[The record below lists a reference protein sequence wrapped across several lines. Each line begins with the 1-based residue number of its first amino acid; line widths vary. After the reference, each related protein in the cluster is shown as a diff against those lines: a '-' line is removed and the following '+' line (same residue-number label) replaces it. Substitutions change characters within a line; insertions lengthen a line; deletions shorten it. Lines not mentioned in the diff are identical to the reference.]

1 MQRSSGVLRALVRA
15 RGLKVTNLCHNGRSA
30 SQRAFHICQLTT
42 RNEQFLQQ
50 PCSRLL
56 IKEISPIRLFSSADY
71 PGHFMVTLPALSPTM
86 DVGTIVRWEKQVG
99 DKLVEG
105 DLLCEIETDKATMG
119 FETPEEGY
127 LARVFVLEGT
137 RDVPINKALCIIT
150 ENEGDVAAFRDF
162 PDPGM
167 VTDDG
172 SPAPPPAEE
181 SPPTEA
187 PAPPPPPPPPPR
199 PPLVS
204 PAPTSTPESMVQPA
218 TGAATGERIF
228 ASPLAKKL
236 AAERGIDLQTVTGS
250 GPRGRI
256 RKQDIESFVP
266 SAAVPVVQSGGGP
279 VATTGPYIDLPVD
292 QYRQEL
298 AQRAV
303 YSKQTVPHYFLT
315 VDIEADKLLL
325 LAEDLNQE
333 VEGDEACLQLHHFV
347 IKAAALACHKVPAAN
362 SSWMGEAIRQF
373 VHVDVNFTMQSD
385 GGQIGPVVSGADTK
399 GLATISEEL
408 SLLNKKLSDGMLQPE
423 DYQGGTFT
431 VTDLSSFGVKT
442 CGSVITPPQ
451 ACSLAMGALR
461 ETFVPDDESEEGYRA
476 ANVFSA
482 TLACDHRVVDGA
494 VGAQWL
500 QHFKGFLQKPH
511 TMLL

>member
-1 MQRSSGVLRALVRA
+1 MQRSSGVLRSLIRA
-15 RGLKVTNLCHNGRSA
+15 RGTKIIPLAYNGRSA
-30 SQRAFHICQLTT
+30 SMRAIHLCKLST
-42 RNEQFLQQ
+42 RSEQFLQQ
-50 PCSRLL
+50 PCSRWL
-56 IKEISPIRLFSSADY
+56 IKQISPVRFFSSADFPPHY
-71 PGHFMVTLPALSPTM
+71 MVSLPALSPTM

-99 DKLVEG
+99 EKLNEG

-127 LARVFVLEGT
+127 LAKIFIAEGT
-137 RDVPINKALCIIT
+137 KDVPIKRALCIIS
-150 ENEGDVAAFRDF
+150 ENEGDVEAFSNF

-167 VTDDG
+167 VSDDG
-172 SPAPPPAEE
+172 SPAAPPPEQE
-181 SPPTEA
+181 TA
-187 PAPPPPPPPPPR
+187 PAASSPPPPPPT

-204 PAPTSTPESMVQPA
+204 SPPTPAPQPTA
-218 TGAATGERIF
+218 PPPSAPVAKGERIF

-236 AAERGIDLQTVTGS
+236 AAEKGIDLQTVTGT

-266 SAAVPVVQSGGGP
+266 SAVPVVQSSGAP
-279 VATTGPYIDLPVD
+279 IAATGPFIDLPVD

-315 VDIEADKLLL
+315 VDIEADNLLQL
-325 LAEDLNQE
+325 SEDLKE
-333 VEGDEACLQLHHFV
+333 DMEDEDEGLQLYHFV
-347 IKAAALACHKVPAAN
+347 VKAAALACHRVPAAN
-362 SSWMGEAIRQF
+362 SSWMGDKIRQF
-373 VHVDVNFTMQSD
+373 THVDVNFTMQSD
-385 GGQIGPVVSGADTK
+385 RGQVGPVVFGADTK
-399 GLATISEEL
+399 GLATISKEL
-408 SLLNKKLSDGMLQPE
+408 SLLNQKLSEGLLQPQ

-431 VTDLSSFGVKT
+431 VTDLSTFGVKN

-451 ACSLAMGALR
+451 ACSLVMGALR
-461 ETFVPDDESEEGYRA
+461 ETFVPDVDSEEGYRT
-476 ANVFSA
+476 ANVFSV

-500 QHFKGFLQKPH
+500 QHFKGFLQRPH